1 MNKISFKTNIHFEE
15 EPGEVGHL
23 NFLGYSPCVFKHTFK
38 ESLDGV
44 LGVYHKEAGDGFRS
58 YVPSGCDS
66 CGSDM
71 YDDIWKTPNI
81 EDFPD
86 VVTSLGFGDFFRK
99 GFVERFVNKGYFK
112 SAWNIPL
119 TEPFEKAGFRDPDGW
134 YTVYAVMPFVM
145 LIDKKKLGDLQAPRR
160 WSDLLETDFRDKII
174 ISGMEDQVADIPLL
188 YLYKEHGEVGLR
200 RLAANLKTV
209 WPAAQIARTA
219 GSSNPSGA
227 AVYILSWFFAKSCP
241 RTDEAS
247 VIWPEDGAYAS
258 PLYLLVKESRM
269 KEMAA
274 ITDYVTG
281 PELGRKSAL
290 SCFPSLN
297 PHVDN
302 GLPEDASFKWLGW
315 DYIKANDPAE
325 AREYAHTVFI
335 SELKKT
341 GKRGK

>member
-1 MNKISFKTNIHFEE
+1 MNKIPIKTSIHFEE

-44 LGVYHKEAGDGFRS
+44 LGVYRKEAGDGFRS

-86 VVTSLGFGDFFRK
+86 VVTSLGFGDFFRE

-112 SAWNIPL
+112 SAWNTPL

-145 LIDKKKLGDLQAPRR
+145 LIDKKKLGGLQAPRR

-174 ISGMEDQVADIPLL
+174 ISGMEDQVADIPLI
-188 YLYKEHGEVGLR
+188 YLYKEHGEVGLQ
-200 RLAANLKTV
+200 RLAANLK
-209 WPAAQIARTA
+209 
-219 GSSNPSGA
+219 
-227 AVYILSWFFAKSCP
+227 AV
-241 RTDEAS
+241 
-247 VIWPEDGAYAS
+247 WPEDGAYAS
-258 PLYLLVKESRM
+258 PLYLLVEESRM

-297 PHVDN
+297 PRVDN
-302 GLPEDASFKWLGW
+302 SLPEDASFKWLGW

-335 SELKKT
+335 SEAKKA
-341 GKRGK
+341 GKRGKQ